1 MPRSNGLGY
10 HDQPKKNPNITKDI
24 EISGPIFES
33 QVIFPDDKIS
43 RVGTT
48 STNKEIPHSTCYCA
62 SKEVLIPVPERTI
75 TLSNASLFVFHS
87 ALAFITL
94 FLGNVDLSVPLY
106 KSVLDFRVG
115 GEDGREWE
123 IVPVFEEGGSIPFTV
138 LTSVFFILSAFFHLG
153 NALIWRK
160 YYISQLQKCCTP
172 TRWLEYSL
180 SAPVMIVLIAYS
192 LGVRSR
198 SDIVSIAA
206 LIGITMPFGYWVE
219 VVGRPSSEEAWSSPL
234 SKRLFPWFLGHIP
247 QTVAW
252 ALIILQFYSVFS
264 ESDRAPWFVTLI
276 LWLELAFFFSF
287 GAASLL
293 SQILPPR
300 SFYKG
305 ELLFQFLSLVSK
317 GALGGI
323 LIANVLVLST
333 FEEIYD

>member
-1 MPRSNGLGY
+1 MPGNSLGFNRTFY
-10 HDQPKKNPNITKDI
+10 HPP
-24 EISGPIFES
+24 SGRP
-33 QVIFPDDKIS
+33 
-43 RVGTT
+43 T
-48 STNKEIPHSTCYCA
+48 SEMERPSVSMEKAETAPTNLTLPVRTSAPQHSCPCMKT
-62 SKEVLIPVPERTI
+62 VLIPIPERTI

-115 GEDGREWE
+115 GKEGREWE
-123 IVPVFEEGGSIPFTV
+123 IVPVFEEEGSIPFTV
-138 LTSVFFILSAFFHLG
+138 LTSIFFILSAFFHLG

-160 YYISQLQKCCTP
+160 YYLSQLQKCCTP

-219 VVGRPSSEEAWSSPL
+219 VVGRPSSEDEWSSPL
-234 SKRLFPWFLGHIP
+234 SKRLYPWFLGHIP

-287 GAASLL
+287 LA
-293 SQILPPR
+293 
-300 SFYKG
+300 
-305 ELLFQFLSLVSK
+305 
-317 GALGGI
+317 
-323 LIANVLVLST
+323 
-333 FEEIYD
+333 